1 MIQGP
6 SYSIILTIT
15 AILTALAVAFS
26 WLMVEK
32 TAAAQSALEVLVP
45 YRNPVAKQIVC
56 AVVVDIVW
64 AVALVG
70 CVQGLVH
77 APEKTSVQIQL
88 EQQAQTLQQ
97 QKQSQQASQAQR
109 TASDLMRSPTPP
121 PAKPRHGMPT
131 GDQITAIGDS
141 VMLASSQGLSAVFP
155 GIQIDA
161 AVSRSI
167 MVAPGM
173 VNNDLNAGTLRSWV
187 ILGLATNS
195 AISTGQLDQLHNQIG
210 PDRVLV
216 LVNGHGD
223 RSWIPVANQAL
234 SDYANTHQ
242 DNVVLADW
250 DSAAQT
256 NTQLLASDGIHPS
269 AGTDLYAQTVKQ
281 AIEQWVQAG
290 H

>member
-1 MIQGP
+1 M
-6 SYSIILTIT
+6 
-15 AILTALAVAFS
+15 
-26 WLMVEK
+26 
-32 TAAAQSALEVLVP
+32 
-45 YRNPVAKQIVC
+45 
-56 AVVVDIVW
+56 
-64 AVALVG
+64 
-70 CVQGLVH
+70 
-77 APEKTSVQIQL
+77 QIQL

-121 PAKPRHGMPT
+121 PAKPRHDMPT